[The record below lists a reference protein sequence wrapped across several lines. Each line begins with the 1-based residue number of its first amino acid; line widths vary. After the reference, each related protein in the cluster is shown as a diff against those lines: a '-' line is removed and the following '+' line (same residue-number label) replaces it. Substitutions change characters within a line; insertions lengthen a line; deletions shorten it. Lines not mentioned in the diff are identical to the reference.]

1 MACPTVSGRTGIS
14 ARGRGLLGALLALIF
29 MLVVCAPLSAIP
41 AFADEGDGCTEP
53 QAWTVC
59 GNFAFALPQGATC
72 EALDSTEV
80 DSALQESGSFSGVI
94 NQGAQCRIDAADE
107 TAVYVYACRALI
119 DADDVAWANSTT
131 DEVALQERGEW
142 FARQLLGSD
151 ALLTAGV
158 RYVGCLHY
166 DVKEQPLTFF
176 CFSNY
181 FLRVGCVVGFVSLPS
196 GYVSTIAFA
205 FELSQ
210 SEGAMS
216 VVNDVIPS
224 LEVGDGYTTPEMI
237 EAEFE
242 RDYKLSEDVLASS
255 GFTYG
260 NKETGPYKDGYYE
273 SIVRDWES
281 GSPAVCLRVT
291 DGKVAAVEAS
301 DDLTYL
307 DFGTDAVEQLP
318 SAIVAAGGT
327 EGVDAV
333 SGATV
338 TSKAIFT
345 AVNSCLKQAAS

>member
-94 NQGAQCRIDAADE
+94 NQGALCRIDAADE

-119 DADDVAWANSTT
+119 DADDVAWANGTT

-158 RYVGCLHY
+158 R
-166 DVKEQPLTFF
+166 
-176 CFSNY
+176 
-181 FLRVGCVVGFVSLPS
+181 
-196 GYVSTIAFA
+196 
-205 FELSQ
+205 
-210 SEGAMS
+210 
-216 VVNDVIPS
+216 
-224 LEVGDGYTTPEMI
+224 
-237 EAEFE
+237 
-242 RDYKLSEDVLASS
+242 
-255 GFTYG
+255 
-260 NKETGPYKDGYYE
+260 
-273 SIVRDWES
+273 
-281 GSPAVCLRVT
+281 
-291 DGKVAAVEAS
+291 
-301 DDLTYL
+301 
-307 DFGTDAVEQLP
+307 
-318 SAIVAAGGT
+318 
-327 EGVDAV
+327 
-333 SGATV
+333 
-338 TSKAIFT
+338 
-345 AVNSCLKQAAS
+345 

>member
-1 MACPTVSGRTGIS
+1 M
-14 ARGRGLLGALLALIF
+14 
-29 MLVVCAPLSAIP
+29 
-41 AFADEGDGCTEP
+41 
-53 QAWTVC
+53 
-59 GNFAFALPQGATC
+59 
-72 EALDSTEV
+72 
-80 DSALQESGSFSGVI
+80 
-94 NQGAQCRIDAADE
+94 
-107 TAVYVYACRALI
+107 
-119 DADDVAWANSTT
+119 
-131 DEVALQERGEW
+131 
-142 FARQLLGSD
+142 
-151 ALLTAGV
+151 
-158 RYVGCLHY
+158 
-166 DVKEQPLTFF
+166 
-176 CFSNY
+176 
-181 FLRVGCVVGFVSLPS
+181 VGFVSLPS
-196 GYVSTIAFA
+196 GYVSTIVFA

-210 SEGAMS
+210 SEDAMS

-224 LEVGDGYTTPEMI
+224 LEVGDGYTTSEMI

-327 EGVDAV
+327 EGADAV